1 MIDRGKSCLIAKRQH
16 RLRTVQGKLSQ
27 SAEDY
32 LERIYELIE
41 TKGSAHVADIA
52 QSLNVG
58 QPSVTSMVQK
68 LADGGYLRYEK
79 YRSLTFTEEGRT
91 VAENIRNR
99 HVVLAGFFTLFG
111 LDDETQARDIEGI
124 EHHLSPDTLNT
135 LADLTQFF
143 KENPEALAKF
153 QSTRNKGAAD

>member
-16 RLRTVQGKLSQ
+16 RLHAVQGKLSQ

-91 VAENIRNR
+91 VAENIRDR

>member
-16 RLRTVQGKLSQ
+16 RLYAVQGKLSQ

-41 TKGSAHVADIA
+41 TKGSAQVADIA

-68 LADGGYLRYEK
+68 LADAGYLRYEK
-79 YRSLTFTEEGRT
+79 YRSLTLTDEGRA
-91 VAENIRNR
+91 VAERIRDR

-124 EHHLSPDTLNT
+124 EHHLSPDTLDT

-143 KENPEALAKF
+143 RENPDVLAKF
-153 QSTRNKGAAD
+153 QSTRKNGSSD

>member
-1 MIDRGKSCLIAKRQH
+1 MINRGKSCLIAKRQH
-16 RLRTVQGKLSQ
+16 RLRAVHGKLSQ

-153 QSTRNKGAAD
+153 QSTRDKGAAD

>member
-1 MIDRGKSCLIAKRQH
+1 MINRGKSCLIAKRQH
-16 RLRTVQGKLSQ
+16 RLRAVQGKLSQ

-68 LADGGYLRYEK
+68 LADAGYLCYEK
-79 YRSLTFTEEGRT
+79 YRSLTLTDEGRT
-91 VAENIRNR
+91 VAEHIRDR

-124 EHHLSPDTLNT
+124 EHHLSPDTLDT

-143 KENPEALAKF
+143 KENPAVLAKF
-153 QSTRNKGAAD
+153 QSTRKKGFSD

>member
-1 MIDRGKSCLIAKRQH
+1 LIDRGKSCLIAKRQH
-16 RLRTVQGKLSQ
+16 RLCAVQGKLSQ

-91 VAENIRNR
+91 VAEHIRDR
-99 HVVLAGFFTLFG
+99 HIVLAGFFTLFG

-124 EHHLSPDTLNT
+124 EHHLSPDTLDT

-153 QSTRNKGAAD
+153 QSTRNNGAAD

>member
-1 MIDRGKSCLIAKRQH
+1 MPGKP
-16 RLRTVQGKLSQ
+16 SQ

-32 LERIYELIE
+32 LERIHELIE
-41 TKGSAHVADIA
+41 SKGNAHVADIA

-68 LADGGYLRYEK
+68 LADAGYLRYEK
-79 YRSLTFTEEGRT
+79 YRALTLTDDGRA
-91 VAENIRNR
+91 VAERIRDR
-99 HVVLAGFFTLFG
+99 HVVLASFFTLFG

-135 LADLTQFF
+135 LADLTEFF
-143 KENPEALAKF
+143 KDNPKTLAQF
-153 QSTRNKGAAD
+153 QSDRKNSS